1 MQVTITI
8 PDNLPPAIAQQQ
20 IKELEERLQQQA
32 KRLNT
37 RAHDKAQRYQ
47 AIKKISQEYAKL
59 PVFDPRSADEIL
71 GYDKSPIGLWE
82 DE

>member
-1 MQVTITI
+1 MQVTINI

-20 IKELEERLQQQA
+20 VKELEERLQQQA
-32 KRLNT
+32 KNLAVRIL
-37 RAHDKAQRYQ
+37 DKTQRYQ
-47 AIKKISQEYAKL
+47 ALKKISQDYARL
-59 PVFDPRSADEIL
+59 PVLDPRSADEIL